1 MPHKQ
6 ILRKQEF
13 AMKNIYVGNF
23 SFATTETQLREIF
36 EHYGAVQNINL
47 IRHEYTGKPRGF
59 AFVEMPDDSQGLA
72 AITAV
77 NGSQL
82 GGRVLVVNEAR
93 PKTERDQRG
102 SN

>member
-1 MPHKQ
+1 
-6 ILRKQEF
+6 
-13 AMKNIYVGNF
+13 MKNIYVGNF
-23 SFATTETQLREIF
+23 SFATTETELREVF

-47 IRHEYTGKPRGF
+47 IRHEYTGKPLGF

-93 PKTERDQRG
+93 PKRERDPRDGNNQRWMPR
-102 SN
+102 S